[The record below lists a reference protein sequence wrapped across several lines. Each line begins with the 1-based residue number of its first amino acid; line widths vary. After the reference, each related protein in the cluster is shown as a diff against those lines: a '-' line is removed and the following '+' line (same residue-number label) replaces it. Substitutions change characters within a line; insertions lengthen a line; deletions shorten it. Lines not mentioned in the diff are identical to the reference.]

1 LAIVSNRFEPNLQD
15 PDLGQ
20 VQQGSADGCSPIQLP
35 LNRRTDAPGHYCGI
49 RLNDMGGNTMSDQ
62 AGLTSNEA
70 KEFHSA
76 YMQGFLG
83 FTAIAVVA
91 HILVWM
97 WRPWF

>member
-1 LAIVSNRFEPNLQD
+1 LLGSERKKAIFY
-15 PDLGQ
+15 
-20 VQQGSADGCSPIQLP
+20 ALP
-35 LNRRTDAPGHYCGI
+35 NRRTDALGHHCGI

-62 AGLTSNEA
+62 GGSSSGLTSNEA

-83 FTAIAVVA
+83 FAAIAVVA